1 MDHLEIENKLRLL
14 KNNWKLINNKIQIN
28 LKFSNFNKAFDFMIE
43 IAKECDRLNHHPL
56 WTNEYNRL
64 EIISLSC
71 FKLKIKSESYFK
83 QAFILIIKNY
93 TKTKNHS
100 TRLWFYCF

>member
-1 MDHLEIENKLRLL
+1 MNHLEIENKLRLL

-64 EIISLSC
+64 EVILFTHDKGSITELD
-71 FKLKIKSESYFK
+71 FKLAEIIDKK
-83 QAFILIIKNY
+83 LINLK
-93 TKTKNHS
+93 
-100 TRLWFYCF
+100 

>member
-1 MDHLEIENKLRLL
+1 MNQLEIEKKIRLL

-28 LKFSNFNKAFDFMIE
+28 IKFSNFSKAFDFMIE

-64 EIISLSC
+64 EIILFTHDKGSITELD
-71 FKLKIKSESYFK
+71 FKLAEIIDKK
-83 QAFILIIKNY
+83 LINLK
-93 TKTKNHS
+93 
-100 TRLWFYCF
+100 